1 MEHLSSDMEQQVESR
16 IDKVQELCSK
26 GYSQRDI
33 PNIAIGLASVNRDI
47 SHLKSLQ
54 GTDHETNY
62 EDVNSGK
69 LNENIAPLP
78 SLLFSAH
85 ILPP

>member
-1 MEHLSSDMEQQVESR
+1 MH
-16 IDKVQELCSK
+16 
-26 GYSQRDI
+26 
-33 PNIAIGLASVNRDI
+33 IGLATVNRDI
-47 SHLKSLQ
+47 SYLKSGQ
-54 GTDHETNY
+54 GQHHETNY
-62 EDVNSGK
+62 YEDINSGK

>member
-1 MEHLSSDMEQQVESR
+1 MEFLVENTSLLMTMGDNHIDTSSYQNYIMH
-16 IDKVQELCSK
+16 
-26 GYSQRDI
+26 
-33 PNIAIGLASVNRDI
+33 IGLATVNRDI
-47 SHLKSLQ
+47 SYLKSGQ
-54 GTDHETNY
+54 GQHHETNY
-62 EDVNSGK
+62 YEDINSGK